1 MKSVR
6 NYYSLIVI
14 LMLCTLSAIQTI
26 MAQNATLSAQ
36 DEKIVKEFEKSAEA
50 YSKLREKLEGK
61 LPKLPKNATPEQ
73 IESHKM
79 TFQKSVQTARSG
91 AKQGEI
97 FTPSASQ
104 LIRTIIKNEFKGKER
119 VELRQTVLEA
129 DTKGVPLKINYAYP
143 DSKELVEMSPTL
155 LLNLPQL
162 PKQLRYRF
170 IGRSLALIDRENGLI
185 IDYMTNA
192 LP

>member
-6 NYYSLIVI
+6 NYYTLIVI
-14 LMLCTLSAIQTI
+14 LMLCTLSAVQT
-26 MAQNATLSAQ
+26 MTAQSTTLSAQ
-36 DEKIVKEFEKSAEA
+36 DEKTVKEFEKSAEK

-61 LPKLPKNATPEQ
+61 LPKLSKNATPEQ
-73 IESHKM
+73 IETHK
-79 TFQKSVQTARSG
+79 TALQKSVQTARNG

-155 LLNLPQL
+155 LLSLPQL